1 MAEGGQIAVHE
12 FEGSLIGSIQLEL
25 SESVM
30 RAFRDD
36 LLEQIRRTGCRSAVI
51 DVSGLEVMDLHEFDH
66 LRRTFRMAGIMGCR
80 TVLAGMNP
88 GVVAALV
95 QLDADTDG
103 IETALSIEHALEL
116 IRAGDEPE
124 EAPDEEEL
132 QDAAASPDGEGGG
145 AEPDEAPISTE
156 VRDGA

>member
-51 DVSGLEVMDLHEFDH
+51 DVSGLEVMMSLTE
-66 LRRTFRMAGIMGCR
+66 M
-80 TVLAGMNP
+80 
-88 GVVAALV
+88 
-95 QLDADTDG
+95 
-103 IETALSIEHALEL
+103 S
-116 IRAGDEPE
+116 
-124 EAPDEEEL
+124 
-132 QDAAASPDGEGGG
+132 SP
-145 AEPDEAPISTE
+145 SW
-156 VRDGA
+156 